1 MVLEE
6 WPMKENNVIRTKSKQ
21 FAVRIVKLN
30 RYLIAEKQEYVLA
43 RQILR
48 SGTSIGANV
57 AESEYAISRNDF
69 ALKLYIALKECNE
82 TRYWLELL
90 YETEYI
96 TEEQFRSLIADCI
109 ELQKIL
115 TAITKKVKPSR

>member
-6 WPMKENNVIRTKSKQ
+6 WPMKEDNVIRTKSKQ

>member
-1 MVLEE
+1 MLEE
-6 WPMKENNVIRTKSKQ
+6 WPMKEDNVIRTKSKQ

>member
-1 MVLEE
+1 
-6 WPMKENNVIRTKSKQ
+6 MKEDNVIRTKSKQ

-96 TEEQFRSLIADCI
+96 SEEQFRSLIADCI

>member
-1 MVLEE
+1 
-6 WPMKENNVIRTKSKQ
+6 MKEDNVIRTKSKQ

-30 RYLIAEKQEYVLA
+30 RYLIDEKQEYVLV

>member
-6 WPMKENNVIRTKSKQ
+6 WPMKEDNVIRTKSKQ

-30 RYLIAEKQEYVLA
+30 RYLIAEKKEYVLA

>member
-6 WPMKENNVIRTKSKQ
+6 WPMKEDNVIRIKSKQ

>member
-6 WPMKENNVIRTKSKQ
+6 WPMKEDNVIRTKSKQ

-69 ALKLYIALKECNE
+69 ALKLYIALKDCNE

>member
-1 MVLEE
+1 
-6 WPMKENNVIRTKSKQ
+6 MKEDNVIRTKSKQ

-57 AESEYAISRNDF
+57 AESEYAISRNNF

-96 TEEQFRSLIADCI
+96 TEEQFRSLIAGCI